1 MEKIESNKL
10 RKFLKYQL
18 PAILWI
24 TAIFIQSSIS
34 KLSTPDLGF
43 KSQDKLAHLVEFA
56 ILAFLLRRAFF
67 YYPNAKWREKWYLLT
82 LLVGGCYAVFD
93 EIHQAF
99 VPGRTAVLYDVL
111 ADVIGVLIVIN
122 IYRFLKNKIINTSGR
137 KILFK

>member
-1 MEKIESNKL
+1 MKKIESNKL
-10 RKFLKYQL
+10 RKFLLYQL

-24 TAIFIQSSIS
+24 AAIFIQSSIS

-67 YYPNAKWREKWYLLT
+67 YNPNAQWREKWYLLT
-82 LLVGGCYAVFD
+82 LLIGGFYGIFD

-99 VPGRTAVLYDVL
+99 IPGRTADLYDVL

-122 IYRFLKNKIINTSGR
+122 IYRFFKNKFSAAKLNE
-137 KILFK
+137 